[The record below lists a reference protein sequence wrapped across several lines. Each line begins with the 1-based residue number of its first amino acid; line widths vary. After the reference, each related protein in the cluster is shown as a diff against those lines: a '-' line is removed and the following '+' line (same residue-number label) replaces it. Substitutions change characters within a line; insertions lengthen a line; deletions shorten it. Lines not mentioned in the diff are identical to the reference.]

1 MTQTQ
6 IVAQLARKDEEAL
19 LHLRDRYEVY
29 CLTIARR
36 LLRDEQAAEECVSDV
51 WLAVWRSEA
60 VPTDLRAYLARVTR
74 NIALHYLER
83 EGAQKRSGVTVLLDE
98 LAECIPDPLRERETD
113 AVFLREVLNDF
124 VRGLK
129 PEARELFV
137 KRYWYGYS
145 VGELAALRGWQENRV
160 SALLSRLRKKLR
172 KRLEKEGYTP

>member
-6 IVAQLARKDEEAL
+6 IVAQLARRDEEAL

-36 LLRDEQAAEECVSDV
+36 LLRSEQAAEECVSDV

-83 EGAQKRSGVTVLLDE
+83 EGAQKRGGVTVLLDE

-113 AVFLREVLNDF
+113 GLFLREVLNDF

-129 PEARELFV
+129 PEERELFV

-160 SALLSRLRKKLR
+160 SAILSRLRKKLR

>member
-36 LLRDEQAAEECVSDV
+36 LLRNEQAAEECVSDV
-51 WLAVWRSEA
+51 WLAVWRSDT
-60 VPTDLRAYLARVTR
+60 VPKDLRAYLARVTR

-83 EGAQKRSGVTVLLDE
+83 EGAQKRGGVTVLLDE
-98 LAECIPDPLRERETD
+98 LAECIPDPLRSREADSTL
-113 AVFLREVLNDF
+113 LRGVMNDF
-124 VRGLK
+124 VRALD
-129 PEARELFV
+129 ENERVLFV
-137 KRYWYGYS
+137 GRYWYGYT
-145 VGELAALRGWQENRV
+145 VPELAAMRGWTESRV
-160 SALLSRLRKKLR
+160 SACLARQRKKLR